1 LNIIFDLDD
10 TLYLEK
16 LYIYQGFR
24 EVAKYLERHTRLEPV
39 RLYLDLVNVLKNG
52 STRVFDDLK
61 NKWKFQINPK
71 ELVRIYRHAPR
82 HLELLPDV
90 EEGCKLLK
98 ENRHHLILI
107 TNGDSE
113 TQWKK
118 VKAMDL
124 EKIFDLV
131 LVADDFGKEYW
142 KPSAKLMEKIR
153 ENVGPV
159 EQNYLVVGNGTAD
172 LEFAQNAGLQFIH
185 IKRPRQLKTID
196 GYQGRTIKDLIELHN
211 LLVSRQSCYCLRRPG
226 GLF

>member
-1 LNIIFDLDD
+1 MNIIFDLDD

-39 RLYLDLVNVLKNG
+39 RLYLDLVNVLKSG
-52 STRVFDDLK
+52 SRRVFDDLK
-61 NKWKFQINPK
+61 EKWKFEIDSM
-71 ELVRIYRHAPR
+71 ELVTIYRNAPR
-82 HLELLPDV
+82 RLTLLPDV
-90 EEGCKLLK
+90 EAGCKILK

-131 LVADDFGKEYW
+131 LVADDYGKEYW
-142 KPSAKLMEKIR
+142 KPAAKLMEKIL
-153 ENVGPV
+153 ENFGPV
-159 EQNYLVVGNGTAD
+159 KQNYLVVGNGTDD
-172 LEFAQNAGLQFIH
+172 LEFAQNAGLQFIY
-185 IKRPRQLKTID
+185 IKRPRQLKIID
-196 GYQGRTIKDLIELHN
+196 GYQGRTIKDLKELHN
-211 LLVSRQSCYCLRRPG
+211 LPV
-226 GLF
+226 F